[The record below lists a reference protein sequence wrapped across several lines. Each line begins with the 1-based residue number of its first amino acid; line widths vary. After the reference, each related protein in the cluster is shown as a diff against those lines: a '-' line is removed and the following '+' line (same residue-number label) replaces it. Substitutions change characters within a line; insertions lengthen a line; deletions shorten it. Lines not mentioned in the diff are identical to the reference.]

1 MKSLNILLFLFFL
14 SSFFYSFVS
23 AEPKVKKSL
32 SDDSFLVFIP
42 GGTFEIGSN
51 KGDRDEK
58 PKRQIYVNSFWI
70 DQHELTVSKFARFVI
85 QTAYKT
91 TAEKK
96 GWSWVWDSTLKKGRG
111 GWRKEKGISWKKPQG
126 SSSDWKKMP
135 EQPVSQ
141 VSWFDA
147 NAYCKWA
154 WRELPTEAQWERAA
168 RGNDDRMFP
177 WGNQLD
183 SKYANLKGKRD
194 GFSGVSPVGSFL
206 EGASVFG
213 VLDMS
218 GNVWEWV
225 SDWYASKHYERIK
238 LKNPLGPKKGKKK
251 VIRGASWGSKLLW
264 SRVSNRYSRNRNY
277 RNNKIG
283 FRCALNKV
291 NWSDSKSIF

>member
-1 MKSLNILLFLFFL
+1 MKSLKILLFLFFL
-14 SSFFYSFVS
+14 SCFFCSFVS
-23 AEPKVKKSL
+23 AKSQVKKSL

-42 GGTFEIGSN
+42 SGTFEIGSI

-70 DQHELTVSKFARFVI
+70 DQHELTVSRFARFVI
-85 QTAYKT
+85 QTRHKT
-91 TAEKK
+91 TAEKN

-111 GWRKEKGISWKKPQG
+111 WWRKEKGISWKNPKG
-126 SSSDWKKMP
+126 ISSDWKKIP
-135 EQPVSQ
+135 DQPVSQ

-154 WRELPTEAQWERAA
+154 GRELPTEAQWEKAA
-168 RGNDDRMFP
+168 RGNDGRTFP

-183 SKYANLKGKRD
+183 SKKANLKGKKD
-194 GFSGVSPVGSFL
+194 GFSGVSPVGSFPK
-206 EGASVFG
+206 GASVFG

-225 SDWYASKHYERIK
+225 ADWYDSTHYKRIK
-238 LKNPLGPKKGKKK
+238 LTNPLGPKKGKKK

-264 SRVSNRYSRNRNY
+264 SRVSNRYSRNRDY

-283 FRCALNKV
+283 FRCVLNKV
-291 NWSDSKSIF
+291 NWSDSKTIF